1 MPRPDPRFEHL
12 LTGLDSRPRGG
23 LLQKAGAVVATLVVF
38 ALALT
43 FSVVVF
49 AVVVSLGLVI
59 WGYVWWKTRDLRR
72 IMRERAQQA
81 QAGGDR
87 GPQRDRPARGSATES
102 IVIEGEVIR
111 EVPDDEPGRGR

>member
-12 LTGLDSRPRGG
+12 LTGLDGRPRGG
-23 LLQKAGAVVATLVVF
+23 LLQKAGAIVATLVVF

-49 AVVVSLGLVI
+49 AVVATLGLVV
-59 WGYVWWKTRDLRR
+59 WGYVWWKTRELRR

-81 QAGGDR
+81 RADGQH
-87 GPQRDRPARGSATES
+87 GPQRDGPARGSAAGN

-111 EVPDDEPGRGR
+111 EVPDDEPPGR